1 MSILKDRRRRRKGL
15 NKKVEPFSW
24 GELTFGKR
32 LYDLRR
38 MLLMVFV
45 SGFVSLAM
53 LYQLETYGYWE
64 AKGAK
69 VDGVVGY
76 GIAYFFLA
84 IFIVMAIATIKDW
97 RRS

>member
-1 MSILKDRRRRRKGL
+1 MSSLKSRRWLRKSL
-15 NKKVEPFSW
+15 NKKSESPSW

-38 MLLMVFV
+38 MLLMVFA
-45 SGFVSLAM
+45 SGFASLAM

-76 GIAYFFLA
+76 GIAFFFLA
-84 IFIVMAIATIKDW
+84 IFIVLAVATIKDW
-97 RRS
+97 RRG